1 MAVFKKAAIFILLY
15 LTPYEY
21 WQSTILGA
29 RDYHP
34 LTPFL
39 LSDFFSLAEPVVIS

>member
-1 MAVFKKAAIFILLY
+1 MAAFKKAAIFILLY

-29 RDYHP
+29 REFP
-34 LTPFL
+34 LDPIL
-39 LSDFFSLAEPVVIS
+39 IIKFF